1 MITIQKVSDVGCI
14 NYYALFFFSV
24 RPPLFTASQT
34 FDDDLLLTYI
44 LSCINTRT
52 LFERDF

>member
-34 FDDDLLLTYI
+34 FDDDLPLTNIYI
-44 LSCINTRT
+44 L
-52 LFERDF
+52 F